1 MKKIILFSFLAFF
14 AGKIIAQNIHS
25 IEVGTAAP
33 NQEHE
38 MLDVS
43 GKKVSIKTSIGKQ
56 GLLIMFSCNTCPYVI
71 KNQERTNAIAAYA
84 KQNGYGVLIINSNEA
99 KRSDDDSFEAMKDY
113 AKNQKYNCYYTL
125 DKNSTMADAFGATR
139 TPEIFLLDAE
149 GIVVYKGAIDDN
161 PANAKAVKREH
172 LKIAMSELKAGKQIS
187 MKESKSV
194 GCSIKRIEVAE
205 N

>member
-1 MKKIILFSFLAFF
+1 MLFSFLAFF

-43 GKKVSIKTSIGKQ
+43 GKKVSIKTSMGKQ

-71 KNQERTNAIAAYA
+71 KNQERTDAIAAYA
-84 KQNGYGVLIINSNEA
+84 KQNGYGILIINSNEG
-99 KRSDDDSFEAMKDY
+99 KRSDDDSFEAMKEY
-113 AKNQKYNCYYTL
+113 AKKQKYIGFYTL
-125 DKNSTMADAFGATR
+125 DKNSTMANAFGATR
-139 TPEIFLLDAE
+139 TPEVFLLDVE

-161 PANAKAVKREH
+161 PADAKAVKREH
-172 LKIAMSELKAGKQIS
+172 LKIAMSELKEGKQIS
-187 MKESKSV
+187 VKESKSV
-194 GCSIKRIEVAE
+194 GCSIKRVEAAE